1 MTSQGGESGYIF
13 LDVRAESLQEALEK
27 AAEEA
32 KNQHGPG
39 WFGLVDVRFN
49 VENPIRD
56 YRIVLST

>member
-32 KNQHGPG
+32 AAK
-39 WFGLVDVRFN
+39 
-49 VENPIRD
+49 
-56 YRIVLST
+56 